1 MKTQLYVLI
10 ILLIALSLRLYPT
23 LISGMPFSTDGW
35 PIIRNTELLMH
46 NTPIPLNSNIFD
58 GYNDFW
64 PANSLFGTIL
74 SQITNLP
81 PIYTM
86 ALGIPIVAA
95 LTIPIFY
102 LLTQKITQNK
112 KIALIATAL
121 LATAFPYALFTAGIT
136 KETFASPIY
145 ISLILIFLLKH
156 NWKTTALFSITSV
169 ALVLSHHLT
178 AFLAVVIISSLTIA
192 SYASKKNP
200 PEKTNTN
207 KSNIIY
213 VAILATIASLYFMLY
228 AYPGFKMTI
237 TPSDLLAAGA
247 YQIAVIAAT
256 LYIIHLSRKESSII
270 TLIKCSLAFT
280 MIFLF
285 FFLITKI
292 SVLPAA
298 PTLPVYYFLF
308 ATPFIIAVPLTI
320 FTLNQIHEKHFS
332 LLLPLFWL
340 LPVIAF
346 AFYGLF
352 ANPSDGVGFAYRS
365 INFMLPPLT
374 ILLGIGLYKLN
385 KAPKHIN
392 ARKVAAIVASVII
405 LSMVA
410 INIYSL
416 YATVSL
422 QEPYLGYFWRYEPS
436 EYKASSWITTNANN
450 QTISGDS
457 KVSYLL
463 RGYFNQNVSIID
475 GLNYLDG
482 NGSAPQMLYVY
493 NQMYKNGYVLYEG
506 SPATLPLNW
515 TDKLTYYNLIY
526 ANSEVAVYAK

>member
-10 ILLIALSLRLYPT
+10 LLLIALSLRLYPT

-64 PANSLFGTIL
+64 PANSLFGAIL

-102 LLTQKITQNK
+102 LLTQKITENK

-178 AFLAVVIISSLTIA
+178 AFLTAVIISSLAIA

-200 PEKTNTN
+200 QEKTNTN

-213 VAILATIASLYFMLY
+213 ITILVTIASLYFVLY

-237 TPSDLLAAGA
+237 TPSDLLTVGA

-256 LYIIHLSRKESSII
+256 LYTIHISRKESPLTTI
-270 TLIKCSLAFT
+270 IKCSLAFT
-280 MIFLF
+280 LIFLF
-285 FFLITKI
+285 FLLITKI

-298 PTLPVYYFLF
+298 PTLPIYYFLF
-308 ATPFIIAVPLTI
+308 ATPFIVAVPLTI
-320 FTLNQIHEKHFS
+320 FALNQLYEKSFS
-332 LLLPLFWL
+332 VLLPVFWL

-352 ANPSDGVGFAYRS
+352 ANPPDGVGFAYRS

-374 ILLGIGLYKLN
+374 ILLGIGFSKLYKT
-385 KAPKHIN
+385 PKHIKT
-392 ARKVAAIVASVII
+392 RRVAAFIGSVII

-436 EYKASSWITTNANN
+436 EYKASSWITTNSNN

-463 RGYFNQNVSIID
+463 RGYFNQNVNIAD

-482 NGSAPQMLYVY
+482 NGSTPQILYIY
-493 NQMYKNGYVLYEG
+493 DQMYKNGYVLYEG

-526 ANSEVAVYAK
+526 ANSEVSVYAK